1 VADNRPIIPAPPR
14 KRLIRLR
21 ISLAITVV
29 LIALATSQT
38 VVAQVPAPVHWTTAT
53 VLAWMDKSAQGF
65 HSLTA
70 HIEHKKYT
78 AVVSDTSTESG
89 DMFVRRDDKLRIDF
103 DKPDKRTVL
112 RNGDTLFIYTPK
124 INRVE
129 EYDLGK
135 NRATVDQYLLL
146 GFGTRSA
153 EVQKSYDVAVTGEEE
168 LDGQKVVL
176 VELTPK
182 SPDVRRQ
189 ITKIVMWVD
198 EAKWLPLQEKF
209 FEATEGDYFLA
220 HYSDMK
226 ENLKFPDSKFKQDWP
241 KNAAH
246 VKPQS

>member
-1 VADNRPIIPAPPR
+1 M
-14 KRLIRLR
+14 IRLR
-21 ISLAITVV
+21 VPLAISAV
-29 LIALATSQT
+29 LVAFATSQAA
-38 VVAQVPAPVHWTTAT
+38 VSQAPQPVHWTTAT

-70 HIEHKKYT
+70 HIEHVKYT

-103 DKPDKRTVL
+103 HSPDKRTVL
-112 RNGDTLFIYTPK
+112 RNGDTLFVYTPK

-135 NRATVDQYLLL
+135 NRAMVDQYLLL

-168 LDGQKVVL
+168 LDGQKVVVL
-176 VELTPK
+176 ELTPK
-182 SPDVRRQ
+182 SADVRRQ

-209 FEATEGDYFLA
+209 IEATEGDYFLA
-220 HYSDMK
+220 RYTDLK

-241 KNAAH
+241 KNAVR